1 MFSVSMGKSSKM
13 ILYFALV
20 ICVGMVL
27 IILGGKN
34 QGKTK
39 TDTQQVTFISQ
50 KEAEEALE
58 ARVTALLSGIAGVGR
73 VQVMITLDCGNEGK
87 YLQNEQ
93 QNTDS
98 VSKSYITVQTENGQ
112 SPVLASELYSRV
124 RGVAVVC
131 DGGRDPAVEQAVMRT
146 LEALFD
152 IGSHHISVCGAT

>member
-1 MFSVSMGKSSKM
+1 MFSVSVGKSSKM
-13 ILYFALV
+13 ILYFVLA
-20 ICVGMVL
+20 ICIGMGL
-27 IILGGKN
+27 IVFGGKN
-34 QGKTK
+34 QREDK
-39 TDTQQVTFISQ
+39 TDTQQVTFLSQ

-58 ARVTALLSGIAGVGR
+58 ARVTALLSGIVGVGR

-87 YLQNEQ
+87 FLQNEQ
-93 QNTDS
+93 QNEGS
-98 VSKSYITVQTENGQ
+98 LSKSYITVQTENGQ

-131 DGGRDPAVEQAVMRT
+131 DGGHDPAVEQAVMRT

>member
-1 MFSVSMGKSSKM
+1 M

-34 QGKTK
+34 QEKAK

-112 SPVLASELYSRV
+112 SPVL
-124 RGVAVVC
+124 VAVVC